1 VNIKSFA
8 QQHNLT
14 IKKVREVCEEVFQ
27 TIPTELT
34 EEQVKELT
42 EVIYNAAQSVALPQS
57 EETTETTGELT
68 TTQPTN
74 LQETSEQ
81 NQRIIEII
89 GVKVLQKNLL
99 LYLQN
104 VKASLAREKFKAESL
119 TFQAEQYFYTELS
132 RHQQSTQNE
141 SLARMERNGN
151 IWNSQNIQAMTANDS
166 EESELLESLAALM
179 TEMAL

>member
-1 VNIKSFA
+1 MNIKSFA

-14 IKKVREVCEEVFQ
+14 IKKIREVCEEVFQ

-57 EETTETTGELT
+57 EETTGELT

-119 TFQAEQYFYTELS
+119 TFQTEQYFYTELS
-132 RHQQSTQNE
+132 RYQQSTQNE

-151 IWNSQNIQAMTANDS
+151 IWNSQNIQVMTANDS